1 MSNEKKVLLDLG
13 NVIIKESDRLN
24 VEVFRLETY
33 KNMKT
38 KEVKTDFRF
47 AGYSRN
53 IISALEKI
61 YRERLLINDDKIQEL
76 SDVIE
81 QINNSDEIIKNAIRE
96 LEEN

>member
-1 MSNEKKVLLDLG
+1 MSNEKRVLLDLG

-38 KEVKTDFRF
+38 KEIKTDFKF

-61 YRERLLINDDKIQEL
+61 HREKLLINIDKIREL
-76 SDVIE
+76 EDVIE
-81 QINNSDEIIKNAIRE
+81 QINKSDEIFKNEIRK
-96 LEEN
+96 LEEK